1 MGKQIKRQRQD
12 SLKIQANKSEKILNE
27 KGITL
32 IEIMVV
38 IGILAIVSAFAY
50 PNFKNWLP
58 GYRLKQA
65 ARNLFSDMQ
74 KVRMN
79 AIKRGINMAIV
90 FDTTNNRYLI
100 CSSAGADGNWSTLS
114 DNTVDET
121 VDLTSYKSGIRYGHG
136 NATTALGGSFDTDN
150 VTFPNNTVIFTP
162 RGVLGSG
169 GGYCYIEN
177 EKDSTYAIGALTTGV
192 IMLKKWYGSSWQ

>member
-1 MGKQIKRQRQD
+1 MGKQIKKQRQD
-12 SLKIQANKSEKILNE
+12 SLKIPADKSEKILNE

-58 GYRLKQA
+58 GYRLTRA
-65 ARNLFSDMQ
+65 ARNMFSDMQ
-74 KVRMN
+74 KVRMD

-100 CSSAGADGNWSTLS
+100 RSSTGAGSSWST
-114 DNTVDET
+114 DET
-121 VDLTSYKSGIRYGHG
+121 VDLTSYKSGIRFGHG

-177 EKDSTYAIGALTTGV
+177 EKGSTYAIGALPTGV